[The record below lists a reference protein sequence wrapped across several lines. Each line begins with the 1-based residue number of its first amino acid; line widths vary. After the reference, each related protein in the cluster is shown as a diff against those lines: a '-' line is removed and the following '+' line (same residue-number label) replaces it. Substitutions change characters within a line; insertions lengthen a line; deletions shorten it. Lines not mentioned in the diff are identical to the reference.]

1 MESQATLDTRHRM
14 STNKIKKIQKAKQ
27 NGQHDPTKKRRFNKS
42 QSYSK

>member
-27 NGQHDPTKKRRFNKS
+27 NGRHDPHKKTSF
-42 QSYSK
+42 